1 MQLSAFPGAA
11 GRSSLR
17 IGWSLPRTW
26 FVTAR
31 LLEVAALVAVLGLAL
46 QSWQAYQA
54 TGQGFGDSGEP
65 IAESTP
71 FLDRV
76 TLFASYGFGFGQAPF
91 AGIVTCLLLLA
102 VLAVLHFAQP
112 VSQASLLRWEVLVV
126 WGLAALLNLSFVLA
140 TVVALV
146 RGDPNAPESGT
157 VVFSSGPSFT
167 SMLVTGATLPV
178 LGLLL
183 LSVSAIWW
191 LRLPAEFEASEEEP
205 DAVPREPRR
214 WRPAP
219 APDANADDLTLDGV
233 ELIEPVERLHPRDG
247 GDGSTGSG
255 YDDYFRRF

>member
-17 IGWSLPRTW
+17 NEWTLPRTW

-46 QSWQAYQA
+46 QNWQVYQS
-54 TGQGFGDSGEP
+54 TLGFNDNGQPLTEGP
-65 IAESTP
+65 P

-76 TLFASYGFGFGQAPF
+76 ALFAAYGFGFGQTPF
-91 AGIVTCLLLLA
+91 ASTVACLLVLA

-112 VSQASLLRWEVLVV
+112 VSHASLLRWEVLAVG
-126 WGLAALLNLSFVLA
+126 GLTLLLNLAFVLA
-140 TVVALV
+140 TSVALI

-157 VVFSSGPSFT
+157 VVYGGGPGFT
-167 SMLVTGATLPV
+167 TVILTGATVPV
-178 LGLLL
+178 VCLLL
-183 LSVSAIWW
+183 LAVAALWW
-191 LRLPAEFEASEEEP
+191 LRLPVEFEVPDEEP
-205 DAVPREPRR
+205 AAVAREPRR

-219 APDANADDLTLDGV
+219 APDANVDDLALDGV
-233 ELIEPVERLHPRDG
+233 ELIEPVERLHPREG